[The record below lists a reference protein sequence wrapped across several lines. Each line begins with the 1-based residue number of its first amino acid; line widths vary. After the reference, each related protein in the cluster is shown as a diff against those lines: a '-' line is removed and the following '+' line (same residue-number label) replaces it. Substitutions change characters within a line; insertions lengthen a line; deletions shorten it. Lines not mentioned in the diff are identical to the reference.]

1 MKVFVDTNVV
11 LDFLL
16 KREGFFEEARMVMV
30 MGYNKL
36 CDLYMS
42 SLSFS
47 NIAYIAR
54 KEFSGDALYG
64 CFSDIR
70 ELLSVSSVTQEVVD
84 GAIKLKAKDF
94 EDAIQY
100 FSARSIQADCIVTRN
115 IKDFT
120 FSEIPVYKPGEFLDL
135 VRLGSHSELFGKRR
149 KR

>member
-16 KREGFFEEARMVMV
+16 KREGFFEDARMVMV
-30 MGYNKL
+30 LGYNKL

-54 KEFSGDALYG
+54 KELAGDDLYD

-70 ELLSVSSVTQEVVD
+70 ELLSVSSVTQEEVD

-100 FSARSIQADCIVTRN
+100 FSAKSMDADCIVTRN
-115 IKDFT
+115 TKDFA
-120 FSEIPVYKPGEFLDL
+120 FSEIAVLTPGEFLKQM
-135 VRLGSHSELFGKRR
+135 RPQK
-149 KR
+149 